1 MSEKISLKIDGA
13 PSLEELQAAG
23 MLPSVEEL
31 ERKAC
36 VCIECIEEIP
46 CNPCETSCSQNAI
59 SVGLPITNLPVID
72 REKCTA
78 CGLCIPA
85 CPGLAITIKSIQGD
99 KARIRFPWEYL
110 PMPNRGERVAMVDRM
125 GEVRCEG
132 LIISTQN
139 IARNNRT
146 AVVTAEFSKE
156 FVQEIVSMRRLH
168 EEL

>member
-1 MSEKISLKIDGA
+1 
-13 PSLEELQAAG
+13 
-23 MLPSVEEL
+23 
-31 ERKAC
+31 
-36 VCIECIEEIP
+36 
-46 CNPCETSCSQNAI
+46 
-59 SVGLPITNLPVID
+59 
-72 REKCTA
+72 
-78 CGLCIPA
+78 
-85 CPGLAITIKSIQGD
+85 
-99 KARIRFPWEYL
+99 
-110 PMPNRGERVAMVDRM
+110 VAMVDRM